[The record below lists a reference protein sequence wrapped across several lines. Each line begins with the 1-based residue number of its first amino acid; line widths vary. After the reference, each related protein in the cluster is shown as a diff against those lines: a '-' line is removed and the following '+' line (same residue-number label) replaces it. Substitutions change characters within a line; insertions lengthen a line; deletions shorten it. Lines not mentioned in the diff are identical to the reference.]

1 MNVINNILEYLAVFW
16 RRMKSKPRLWMT
28 SVLLSIVFVCNS
40 PPGMNSRVSNGEEP
54 TNESSTVTEG
64 GDQPTTEQVTEFLKN
79 NPAFLE
85 QYVLESVELE
95 QLERWIIRRTQRSKK
110 QAQPVG
116 KNGRKTS
123 LSR

>member
-1 MNVINNILEYLAVFW
+1 MF
-16 RRMKSKPRLWMT
+16 
-28 SVLLSIVFVCNS
+28 LSIHFS
-40 PPGMNSRVSNGEEP
+40 FSGTNSRVSNGEQP
-54 TNESSTVTEG
+54 TKESTTTPDDS
-64 GDQPTTEQVTEFLKN
+64 QPTTEQVTEFLKN
-79 NPAFLE
+79 NPIFLE

-110 QAQPVG
+110 HAQPVG